1 MYFLI
6 AVLLDQIIKY
16 IVVATNC
23 NISLIPKIFNIMYV
37 QNTGGVYGILE
48 GNNLLF
54 ICISLV
60 VLTLLFIFSRVVTKD
75 NKVKKVL
82 WQFII
87 AGGVGNLIDRIFR
100 GFVVDYVQLKF
111 FGVFNLADAFI
122 VISSVLVI
130 FLEIR
135 ELVSGNNREEDK

>member
-82 WQFII
+82 WQFI
-87 AGGVGNLIDRIFR
+87 
-100 GFVVDYVQLKF
+100 
-111 FGVFNLADAFI
+111 
-122 VISSVLVI
+122 
-130 FLEIR
+130 
-135 ELVSGNNREEDK
+135 SGNNREGDK